1 MTTDV
6 KEDVMGTE
14 MRIGIAAGLVIV
26 AATSV
31 YFIYGSDRSD
41 GDLLLTPETTA
52 AKSSSDL
59 KAPAKK
65 SKATRTTSVAKRSAT
80 KPPSTSADK
89 SVAAKSSRDLSVSRR
104 TRNVGSPTSVRT
116 TPNGGVNVAQANRA
130 DSVRPQT
137 PPAANVARPA
147 AITRTAPKRQSP
159 LVLSSADASSSSKDF
174 NATPVAPARM
184 PAHRTTK
191 PIDRSD
197 SDSKADT
204 RSAMVLKPSNESAAK
219 PFDSTPTEIK
229 SSNATKQEETRP
241 LRVATRSTPP
251 RTNSNANR
259 RVARRTKPVV
269 RTASID
275 DSSRP
280 VAPQAETWPKRHTIE
295 SGDTLSDISMKY
307 YGTSRM
313 IEFIVDA
320 NPDMKGPRS
329 LRIGRELV
337 IPEPGTSRKSSVV
350 RLASDRDR
358 PTARRTKSPVVVAPA
373 RKYTV
378 RKGDTF
384 YSIARDLCGSSS
396 RWKEVFNANKS
407 IVSSPSKLKPGM
419 VLTIPS

>member
-1 MTTDV
+1 
-6 KEDVMGTE
+6 MGTE

-52 AKSSSDL
+52 ARSSADL
-59 KAPAKK
+59 KAPAKTSK
-65 SKATRTTSVAKRSAT
+65 SASGTSVAKRPTTRKPAT
-80 KPPSTSADK
+80 TGERTA
-89 SVAAKSSRDLSVSRR
+89 AAKTGRDLTVTRR
-104 TRNVGSPTSVRT
+104 TRNVGSPTIVRKST
-116 TPNGGVNVAQANRA
+116 NGGGNVALANRG
-130 DSVRPQT
+130 DSSRPQT
-137 PPAANVARPA
+137 PPAAG
-147 AITRTAPKRQSP
+147 ITRPDGKANIAQTRQSP
-159 LVLSSADASSSSKDF
+159 LVLSSADASSVSSDVK
-174 NATPVAPARM
+174 APEYPARL
-184 PAHRTTK
+184 PAQRTTK

-197 SDSKADT
+197 SVSKADS
-204 RSAMVLKPSNESAAK
+204 RSAMVLNPANESAAGSVESK
-219 PFDSTPTEIK
+219 SIEINTSDASAEK
-229 SSNATKQEETRP
+229 DKRE

-251 RTNSNANR
+251 RTTADTNR
-259 RVARRTKPVV
+259 RVAGRTQPVV
-269 RTASID
+269 RTAMTE
-275 DSSRP
+275 DSSRL
-280 VAPQAETWPKRHTIE
+280 VAPQAEAWPKRHTIE

-337 IPEPGTSRKSSVV
+337 IPEPGTSRKSSIV
-350 RLASDRDR
+350 RLASDRDPPAAR
-358 PTARRTKSPVVVAPA
+358 RTTNSRRTKSPVVVAPA

-407 IVSSPSKLKPGM
+407 IVSNPSKLKPGM